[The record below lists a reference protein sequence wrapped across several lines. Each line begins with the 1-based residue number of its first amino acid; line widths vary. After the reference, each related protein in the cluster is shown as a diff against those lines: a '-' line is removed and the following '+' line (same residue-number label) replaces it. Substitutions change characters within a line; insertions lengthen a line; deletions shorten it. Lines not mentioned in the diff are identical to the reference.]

1 MQNADTLIELG
12 FRPTPNQKKF
22 MGEYFYRGRNV
33 TFTAK
38 VRNDG
43 PAYVDLYI
51 VGEIDNRPLSDNR
64 GYRLRRPVK
73 QCISDGSVSR
83 AIKKFDVPTDRL
95 NFFIGGC
102 TILD

>member
-12 FRPTPNQKKF
+12 FRPTPNQKLF
-22 MGEYFYRGRNV
+22 NGEYFYRGKNRI
-33 TFTAK
+33 FTAK
-38 VRNDG
+38 VSNDS
-43 PAYVDLYI
+43 PPYVELYTT
-51 VGEIDNRPLSDNR
+51 GDIDSRPLSAIR

-73 QCISDGSVSR
+73 QCISNGSVSK

-102 TILD
+102 TVID